1 MPVTMQKQP
10 PAPAV
15 PFGEL
20 NPVIH
25 ERVRL
30 GIMSTLAAS
39 RELAFNDVKT
49 ALGLTDGNLS
59 VHMRILEKHGY
70 LAVEKSFVLRRPRTV
85 LRLTKA
91 GRRAFEEYL
100 AVLEQV
106 TRATRKG

>member
-1 MPVTMQKQP
+1 MPMTIARP
-10 PAPAV
+10 APAPAV

-30 GIMSTLAAS
+30 GITSLLAAV
-39 RELAFNDVKT
+39 RELPFNDVKG

-70 LAVEKSFVLRRPRTV
+70 VAVDKTFVLRRPRTV
-85 LRLTKA
+85 LRLTRA
-91 GRRAFEEYL
+91 GRRAFEDYL
-100 AVLEQV
+100 RVLERV
-106 TRATRKG
+106 TQTGRK